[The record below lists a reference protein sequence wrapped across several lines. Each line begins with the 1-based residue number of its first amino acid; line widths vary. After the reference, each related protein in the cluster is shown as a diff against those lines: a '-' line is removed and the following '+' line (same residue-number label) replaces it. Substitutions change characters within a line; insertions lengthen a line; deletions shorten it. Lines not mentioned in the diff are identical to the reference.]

1 MFAVAGHRFRKDSAV
16 VDGYARIVA
25 TDASP
30 LPRGPSRRLLLAVVL
45 AAVVAAAAVVGV
57 TLLQTRGQTTTV
69 PDAVTK
75 ARSGPPLLLQFEF
88 GVRSTPEIRALV
100 QAEQLYDARHRRL
113 AAAAAIFR
121 RYHSVEAQL
130 GSAFASWSGPSSLGA
145 VKKIAAANPND
156 PAALLNL
163 GWADYQAGHN
173 ADAAAAWQKTA
184 SRFPDSPY
192 GVDAED
198 ALHSGPAGL
207 PPIVTGLALPK
218 AIANAPAAVQ
228 LAALKRAAARPN
240 ARAKLLYGTTL
251 WYLRMPIS
259 AERELAAAAKLA
271 PHDPVARTAAAVALF
286 SKAHP
291 RRAFAQLGPL
301 TGVFPHSA
309 VVEFHLG
316 ALLVY
321 IGKYGKA
328 AKQLRASLADG
339 GPHSPYAQDARTLL
353 ASLAHTR
360 SK

>member
-1 MFAVAGHRFRKDSAV
+1 VTR
-16 VDGYARIVA
+16 GYARIVA

-30 LPRGPSRRLLLAVVL
+30 LREGPSRRLLLAVVL

-57 TLLQTRGQTTTV
+57 TLLQTRGETTTV

-88 GVRSTPEIRALV
+88 GARSTPETRALA
-100 QAEQLYDARHRRL
+100 QAEALYDAKHKRI

-130 GSAFASWSGPSSLGA
+130 GSAFTSWNGPSSLGA
-145 VKKIAAANPND
+145 VKKIADANPDD

-163 GWADYQAGHN
+163 GWADYQAGRN
-173 ADAAAAWQKTA
+173 ADAAAAWRETA

-198 ALHSGPAGL
+198 ALHSGPSGL

-218 AIANAPAAVQ
+218 AIANKPAAVQ
-228 LAALKRAAARPN
+228 IAALKRAAARPN

-251 WYLRMPIS
+251 WNYLRRPLS
-259 AERELAAAAKLA
+259 AERELSAAARLA

-291 RRAFAQLGPL
+291 TLAFAHLGPL

-309 VVEFHLG
+309 AVEFHLG
-316 ALLVY
+316 ALLLY

-328 AKQLRASLADG
+328 GKQLRASLADG
-339 GPHSPYAQDARTLL
+339 PRSPYAQDARTLL
-353 ASLAHTR
+353 ASLARTR